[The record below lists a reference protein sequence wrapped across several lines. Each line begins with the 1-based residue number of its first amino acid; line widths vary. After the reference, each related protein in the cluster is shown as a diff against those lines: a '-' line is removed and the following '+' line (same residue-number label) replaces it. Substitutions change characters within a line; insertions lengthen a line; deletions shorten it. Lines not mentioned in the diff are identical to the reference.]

1 MGWEEL
7 WTQEGRRG
15 SGTTH
20 AHRTRDIYSMV
31 VTSVLGTDAIS
42 SGIVCPQL
50 KKDCCKT
57 GKGSEESNE
66 TDERAG
72 KRSL

>member
-1 MGWEEL
+1 MAGKSSEHMKVDMDL
-7 WTQEGRRG
+7 
-15 SGTTH
+15 
-20 AHRTRDIYSMV
+20 AHRIREKYSMV
-31 VTSVLGTDAIS
+31 VTSVLGTDVIS

-66 TDERAG
+66 TDERTG
-72 KRSL
+72 KCSL